1 MGKLSTHVLDTMHGT
16 PAGGVAIELFGLS
29 TGGRIRLIQAHT
41 NADGRC
47 DQPLLQGQALAT
59 GRYELVF
66 HVGAYFKGIG
76 VLLPD
81 PSFLD
86 QVTINFGVAD
96 PEQNYHVPLVVTPW
110 SYSTYRGS

>member
-16 PAGGVAIELFGLS
+16 PAQGVAIDLYALDGDSRNHIL
-29 TGGRIRLIQAHT
+29 QAHT

-47 DQPLLQGQALAT
+47 DQPLLQGASLRA

-66 HVGAYFKGIG
+66 HVGEYFSGKG
-76 VLLPD
+76 VALPD

-96 PEQNYHVPLVVTPW
+96 AEQNYHVPLVVTPW